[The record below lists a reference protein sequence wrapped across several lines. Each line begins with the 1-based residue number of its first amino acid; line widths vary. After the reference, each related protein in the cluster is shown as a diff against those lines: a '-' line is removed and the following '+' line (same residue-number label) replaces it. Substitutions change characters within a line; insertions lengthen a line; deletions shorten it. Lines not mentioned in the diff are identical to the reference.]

1 MKICAF
7 FGHRECFGLD
17 ESRLEAA
24 IEHAIVEYGCSVF
37 WCGGMGAF
45 DWLAAR
51 KVRKLKARYPHI
63 RCVRVYAYL
72 PVGKDPN
79 EERCDESF
87 VPDGLETAPRR
98 AAIPR
103 RNAWMARHCDM
114 AIVFLNVSQS
124 GAYVAAMSVHR
135 AGKPVIN
142 LGGLVLSQAPGG

>member
-1 MKICAF
+1 MKTCAF
-7 FGHRECFGLD
+7 FGRRECFGLD

-24 IEHAIVEYGCSVF
+24 IERAIVEYGCTVF
-37 WCGGMGAF
+37 WCGGMGTF

-51 KVRKLKARYPHI
+51 KVRKLKARYPHT

-79 EERCDESF
+79 EER
-87 VPDGLETAPRR
+87 
-98 AAIPR
+98 
-103 RNAWMARHCDM
+103 CDM

>member
-1 MKICAF
+1 VKTCAF

-87 VPDGLETAPRR
+87 VPDGLETALRR
-98 AAIPR
+98 AAIP
-103 RNAWMARHCDM
+103 
-114 AIVFLNVSQS
+114 
-124 GAYVAAMSVHR
+124 GAMHGWPGAATWPSFFSMFPR
-135 AGKPVIN
+135 AAHMWR
-142 LGGLVLSQAPGG
+142 Q